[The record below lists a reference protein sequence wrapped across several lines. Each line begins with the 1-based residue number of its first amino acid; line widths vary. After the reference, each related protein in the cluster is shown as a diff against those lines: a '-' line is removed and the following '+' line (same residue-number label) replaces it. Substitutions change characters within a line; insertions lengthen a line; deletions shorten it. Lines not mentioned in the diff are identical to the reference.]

1 MKTTLQAHIEF
12 LKFQRNELTG
22 HYVYLRL
29 ANAAKRPHNQR
40 VLMRLAEMEYAHAE
54 FWMRHT
60 SEKVLPHTYAVYW
73 YPFIAKVFG
82 ITFAIRM
89 FERRIAG
96 EIQRY
101 HALVAALPDIA
112 PVLEDEEEH
121 ENNIIEMLRDPV
133 LINTSSIVL
142 GLNDA
147 LVELTGA
154 MAGFTFALGH
164 TRIIAVAGFI
174 TGFSAA
180 LSMTAS
186 EYLSTKTE
194 EGNRNPFVAALFT
207 GITYFV
213 VVLLFIAPY
222 IFIINPYIAL
232 GILSTEALAIVAL
245 FSFYRSVV
253 RGISFWKQFF
263 EMALISLFVA
273 LLTFAVAY
281 AIRVWLGIRI

>member
-1 MKTTLQAHIEF
+1 MKTTLQAHSEF

-60 SEKVLPHTYAVYW
+60 SEKALPHTYAVYW

-112 PVLEDEEEH
+112 PE
-121 ENNIIEMLRDPV
+121 IGR
-133 LINTSSIVL
+133 
-142 GLNDA
+142 
-147 LVELTGA
+147 
-154 MAGFTFALGH
+154 
-164 TRIIAVAGFI
+164 
-174 TGFSAA
+174 
-180 LSMTAS
+180 AS
-186 EYLSTKTE
+186 CRE
-194 EGNRNPFVAALFT
+194 
-207 GITYFV
+207 
-213 VVLLFIAPY
+213 
-222 IFIINPYIAL
+222 
-232 GILSTEALAIVAL
+232 
-245 FSFYRSVV
+245 
-253 RGISFWKQFF
+253 
-263 EMALISLFVA
+263 
-273 LLTFAVAY
+273 
-281 AIRVWLGIRI
+281 RV